1 MTLKADS
8 FHTNTF
14 KFYLGDSLRSKQV
27 HVRDDAIF
35 PFVDE
40 LFWGKQLKEQGHDQS
55 MTFVC
60 LSDSK
65 QLGKQVMVVYWP
77 KWPSGL
83 SC

>member
-1 MTLKADS
+1 MHQKAQGKSGINNKSFQHFYACQSTTLLQARTNIGMTLKADS

-40 LFWGKQLKEQGHDQS
+40 LFWGK
-55 MTFVC
+55 
-60 LSDSK
+60 
-65 QLGKQVMVVYWP
+65 
-77 KWPSGL
+77 
-83 SC
+83 